1 MPLSLPPPV
10 CVCVYVCVW
19 ERERERERERETLC
33 VCGVAFDFTKVNTFK
48 RRDGDLQIEHK
59 KKTKQKQTDSLIFK
73 SEFQESQGKAITWNW
88 LNSYQQF
95 LNSNKNVYRE
105 VKKEKKQILLNEV
118 PESKACSTTCQPWL
132 YFESHIWFLSPRT
145 LSLIH
150 VKADWRKQSRKREN
164 MRSGTKQRS
173 RMGERVRE
181 RERERERERA
191 WAHSPQS
198 CEKTTSVL
206 WRNL

>member
-1 MPLSLPPPV
+1 MPLIPALGRQRQMDLSDFKASL
-10 CVCVYVCVW
+10 VYTTSSRTV
-19 ERERERERERETLC
+19 RT
-33 VCGVAFDFTKVNTFK
+33 
-48 RRDGDLQIEHK
+48 
-59 KKTKQKQTDSLIFK
+59 
-73 SEFQESQGKAITWNW
+73 ITWNC
-88 LNSYQQF
+88 LSSNQQF

-145 LSLIH
+145 LSLIR

-173 RMGERVRE
+173 RMGERGRE
-181 RERERERERA
+181 REREGERERESVSA
-191 WAHSPQS
+191 F
-198 CEKTTSVL
+198 TSVL
-206 WRNL
+206 WENHLSPLKKFISLIAYHSKN